1 MFIFILTFTELL
13 YEKLISPNELKYCL
27 DKSKEN
33 GVRLGE
39 TLIAEG
45 IVSEEDVL
53 KSLCMINKEIY
64 LNISPKMISRKDI
77 DFWKKDFLI
86 ENAMVPVLE
95 AGNAVVFA
103 ISDPDDKERLVN
115 IIKDRKIDIENIKF
129 IYSTRR
135 SILNSIE
142 NATEDEETLKQ
153 LKTIGRL
160 IEGGKLTLE
169 EGIVALKYLNS
180 KTGVNDI
187 LYKMGFLINMPEL
200 SY

>member
-1 MFIFILTFTELL
+1 
-13 YEKLISPNELKYCL
+13 
-27 DKSKEN
+27 
-33 GVRLGE
+33 
-39 TLIAEG
+39 
-45 IVSEEDVL
+45 
-53 KSLCMINKEIY
+53 
-64 LNISPKMISRKDI
+64 
-77 DFWKKDFLI
+77 
-86 ENAMVPVLE
+86 
-95 AGNAVVFA
+95 
-103 ISDPDDKERLVN
+103 DKERLVN

-180 KTGVNDI
+180 KTCVNDI